1 MKNLIFKTLLAAA
14 IVAVSFTGCDDDD
27 DGNDLNISNLPSAIT
42 SYISENYPNA
52 TITSA
57 ELEANGDYDVE
68 ILDGTTQKDVLFDST
83 YEWIYTEWDI
93 AIADLPAAVTTSIS
107 NNYSD
112 YTIDDAEYYETS
124 DGDYYYLELE
134 KSGYA
139 DIYVKVDAEGNIIE

>member
-1 MKNLIFKTLLAAA
+1 MKNLIFKPLLAAA

-27 DGNDLNISNLPSAIT
+27 DDNDLNISNLPSAIT

-68 ILDGTTQKDVLFDST
+68 ILDGTTQKDVLFDSA
-83 YEWIYTEWDI
+83 YEWIYTEWDV
-93 AIADLPAAVTTSIS
+93 AVADHPTNVTTTIS
-107 NNYSD
+107 NTYSD

-134 KSGYA
+134 KSGSA
-139 DIYVKVDAEGNIIE
+139 DIYVKVDTEGNIIE